1 MVITRSGLHYT
12 TQTPPVRRNSI
23 SNTDSFSVLN
33 KLAVLTVYVAIGC
46 YFTRNVWLPY
56 AVPTLI

>member
-12 TQTPPVRRNSI
+12 THTPPVRRNSI
-23 SNTDSFSVLN
+23 SHKASFSFLN
-33 KLAVLTVYVAIGC
+33 KLAVLTAYVAVGC
-46 YFTRNVWLPY
+46 YFTRSIWLPY